1 MNNEMPRLNL
11 KELPDVLVKTPK
23 QKNYDL
29 LMELYEAGGWSW
41 ENGYLPTAYMLL
53 VGPTTVMEA
62 KDHFREGDSIE
73 DKSERRRITIDE
85 FCEMEEIDQLKR
97 QEVIRWFKYNKPN
110 RRSVGLSLI

>member
-53 VGPTTVMEA
+53 VGPTTLIEA
-62 KDHFREGDSIE
+62 KDYFKDSDLSE
-73 DKSERRRITIDE
+73 DQSGRKRITIDQ
-85 FCEMEEIDQLKR
+85 FCEMENIDQLQR
-97 QEVIRWFKYNKPN
+97 LEVIKWFKYNKPN
-110 RRSVGLSLI
+110 RRSIGQRLI